1 MTPTIE
7 TAIKHWAHI
16 APVLSPPRSAAAHRR
31 MVAALDAVLDAG
43 GGDAAHPLASLADYM
58 GEMIRT
64 YEDAHHPRAEMSVG
78 AFLRELLKREG
89 LRQSE
94 VPEIGTQGMV
104 SDVLRGKRKLT
115 ARQIAALSRRFSI
128 PADALLN

>member
-1 MTPTIE
+1 MTPTLQQ
-7 TAIKHWAHI
+7 AITHWTHV
-16 APVLSPPRSAAAHRR
+16 APVLAPPRSASAYRR

-43 GGDAAHPLASLADYM
+43 GADESHPLASMADYM
-58 GEMIRT
+58 GELIRA
-64 YEDAHHPRAEMSVG
+64 YEDTHHPRAEMPVG

-104 SDVLRGKRKLT
+104 SDVLRGRRQLT
-115 ARQIAALSRRFSI
+115 ARQIAALAKRFSI
-128 PADALLN
+128 PADVLLA